1 MKTVNIHEAK
11 THLSRILGEI
21 TEGETYIIC
30 KNGEPLAQLTEY
42 VPPKRSKIHPV
53 LSKISLEFDPTE
65 PLGEDEWP
73 QVD

>member
-30 KNGEPLAQLTEY
+30 KNGEPLAQLTGY
-42 VPPKRSKIHPV
+42 VPPKRSKPHSV
-53 LSKISLEFDPTE
+53 LSKISLEYDPTE
-65 PLGEDEWP
+65 PLDKDEWP
-73 QVD
+73 RAD